1 MTPLIIINLLIWLL
15 LLVLMG
21 TNKFP
26 LGAVSLSIMLLLVLT
41 GCITSPEALAKFS
54 DNNVIIIGTMMITA
68 NAFGKTRAVKSIA
81 KLLTKAGKGRW
92 ENAIRMFMVINFVLG
107 FSFQEPLDVLPLF
120 TRWQLQ
126 SVRKMIS
133 VLQRSCSR
141 LYAVCWQIRRESR
154 WDLEP

>member
-1 MTPLIIINLLIWLL
+1 
-15 LLVLMG
+15 MG

-54 DNNVIIIGTMMITA
+54 DNNVIIMGTMMITA

-107 FSFQEPLDVLPLF
+107 FFLSGAIG
-120 TRWQLQ
+120 RIA
-126 SVRKMIS
+126 MIS